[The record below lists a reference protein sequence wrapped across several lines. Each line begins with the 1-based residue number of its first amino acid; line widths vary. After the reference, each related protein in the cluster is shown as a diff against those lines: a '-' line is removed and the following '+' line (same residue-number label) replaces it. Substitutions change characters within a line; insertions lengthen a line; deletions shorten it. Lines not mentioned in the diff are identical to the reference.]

1 MPFIDDIA
9 INVLICVIIWHW
21 CLPVDLDVV
30 TVNVVAAINVVAAF
44 DVVAAIN
51 VVAAF
56 DVVVAIND
64 EAAFDV
70 VADYNFVDIVAV
82 EVGLA
87 DVVAASVDVVID
99 AKVNW
104 ISFCPIFAS
113 SNLTSNERKIATTF
127 NWRQLI

>member
-1 MPFIDDIA
+1 M
-9 INVLICVIIWHW
+9 
-21 CLPVDLDVV
+21 

-44 DVVAAIN
+44 DVVAAIK

-99 AKVNW
+99 AKVN
-104 ISFCPIFAS
+104 
-113 SNLTSNERKIATTF
+113 
-127 NWRQLI
+127 

>member
-56 DVVVAIND
+56 DVV
-64 EAAFDV
+64 
-70 VADYNFVDIVAV
+70 ADYNFVDIVAV
-82 EVGLA
+82 EVGPT
-87 DVVAASVDVVID
+87 DVVAASVEVVID